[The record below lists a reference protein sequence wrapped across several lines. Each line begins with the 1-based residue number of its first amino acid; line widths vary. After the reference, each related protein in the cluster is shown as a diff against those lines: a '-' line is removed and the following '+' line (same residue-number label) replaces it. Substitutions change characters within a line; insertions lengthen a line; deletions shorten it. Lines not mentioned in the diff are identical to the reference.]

1 MTRSQHAQ
9 RHWRRKVLG
18 VGLTAS
24 LLLVGPTAVWA
35 DGDDLEDP
43 GEISAPVTDRGLG
56 DGETGSVEGA
66 TGDAPAESVDEATAH
81 GDGVQQSE
89 NADAEDASDRG
100 EGSDSE
106 PENRERPAVR
116 EESAGVVPRATGG
129 EFAFSCE
136 PGAVYGVSAN
146 GYIREVTPGASS
158 ASNFGGQARVPG
170 GRNDVPVSS
179 FNGLGIGPGGD
190 VAYAYERSTATD
202 SATLYEFDSATGE
215 WSRIMRTAAQ
225 PHVATSRGNG
235 PASIAFVAGAVDP
248 VTENFY
254 LGGFGTYEERTGTSP
269 WGWPIYTTYR
279 FFSIWEYNPNTN
291 GLVYKGYVDDLDS
304 GGEANG
310 DMAFTSLGD
319 LLIVRGDGTSTQTI
333 SVSYSNLQNASG
345 GAIASAQS
353 SVISGTI
360 NNVNGV
366 AFDSAGKGYLGS
378 GAGLT
383 SYDTPSWDNAN
394 AQVSSG
400 FNSTDLATCS
410 TPPTVRVVKKV
421 EGRVDDT
428 DQFAVIVRQGE
439 VELGRQTTT
448 GQDLEGE
455 GEGVE
460 AVIGPL
466 PAVLNRPIDFFEEA
480 VGTSDLDKY
489 ATSWRCWV
497 DGAQSPRASG
507 EGTHGQIRLE
517 LGDENAVCE
526 IVNSPL
532 VAEIAIVK
540 SMVNADGSGTPLV
553 EEGWRVGASATGGT
567 LDNPETQETDETG
580 AATWSVDFSDK
591 NATADLSVHEIMQDG
606 YRLHAASCE
615 VAHLDGTTTQVPLGA
630 TSGNVN
636 GVKPGDDVRCDFINK
651 PRPASLLVEK
661 EWVVNN
667 GAGLPHGDAALP
679 DGLEAKLVVQGED
692 RDWGEE
698 HEEFHF
704 GQTVAISEI
713 AGLGENAP
721 EGCALGAQDPTI
733 TPEGGEPIALGDAGA
748 EVMLNAGAN
757 GYTITNYVDCTQRLT
772 LSKEVNNNFGEG
784 DEYGPDQLTPRDWSL
799 AASDWTLIAEGEE
812 TYSFSSGTTREV
824 REGVYELSE
833 THHDGYEQTSL
844 VCDAPGFDDASASV
858 EVGLGQAVECTFV
871 NKITPGSVEWLKTDD
886 SGEGNPLSGSVWEL
900 EGPGGESVEISD
912 EDNGRFKVIG
922 LEWGQYT
929 LTETTAPAG
938 YQLLQQPIEFEIAE
952 GDELDL
958 VLDAIENTQRDV
970 PDLPLTGGIGR
981 DHLYIAGAL
990 TALLGMAA
998 YVYTTRR
1005 RQA

>member
-35 DGDDLEDP
+35 DGDEHLEQP
-43 GEISAPVTDRGLG
+43 EEISEPVTDLELG
-56 DGETGSVEGA
+56 DGETGPAEGP
-66 TGDAPAESVDEATAH
+66 TGDVPAEP
-81 GDGVQQSE
+81 GDDAIARGEDAQQSE
-89 NADAEDASDRG
+89 NTDAEETADRG
-100 EGSDSE
+100 QGSDSE
-106 PENRERPAVR
+106 PENRERRAFSD
-116 EESAGVVPRATGG
+116 EGAGVVPLATGG

-146 GYIREVTPGASS
+146 GYIREVTPGATS
-158 ASNFGGQARVPG
+158 ASNFGGQATMPG
-170 GRNDVPVSS
+170 WLNVPVSS

-190 VAYAYERSTATD
+190 VAYAYERSSGAG

-215 WSRIMRTAAQ
+215 WSRIMRTSAQ
-225 PHVATSRGNG
+225 PHVATTRGNG
-235 PASIAFVAGAVDP
+235 PGSIAFVAGAVDP

-254 LGGFGTYEERTGTSP
+254 LGGFGTYQEWGTGPGGRPT
-269 WGWPIYTTYR
+269 YTTYR

-291 GLVYKGYVDDLDS
+291 ALVYKGYVDDLDS
-304 GGEANG
+304 SGEANG

-353 SVISGTI
+353 SVISGTL
-360 NNVNGV
+360 NDVNGV

-378 GAGLT
+378 DGGLT

-394 AQVSSG
+394 ELVSSG

-410 TPPTVRVVKKV
+410 TPPTVRVTKKV
-421 EGRVDDT
+421 EGRVNDT
-428 DQFAVIVRQGE
+428 DQFTIVVGQGD

-448 GQDLEGE
+448 GQDLDGE
-455 GEGVE
+455 EEGVE

-466 PAVLNRPIDFFEEA
+466 PAVLDRPIDFFEEA

-497 DGAQSPRASG
+497 DGAQSPRDSG
-507 EGTHGQIRLE
+507 EGTRGQISLE

-532 VAEIAIVK
+532 VAEVEIVK
-540 SMVNADGSGTPLV
+540 SMVSADGSGTPVV
-553 EEGWRVGASATGGT
+553 EEGWLVGASATGGT
-567 LDNPETQETDETG
+567 LDGPAAQETDETG
-580 AATWSVDFSDK
+580 AATWSVDFADK
-591 NATADLSVHEIMQDG
+591 NATADLSVHEVMQDG
-606 YRLHAASCE
+606 YSLHAASCE
-615 VAHLDGTTTQVPLGA
+615 VSHLDGTTTQIPLGA
-630 TSGNVN
+630 TSGNVD

-651 PRPASLLVEK
+651 PGPASLIVEK
-661 EWVVNN
+661 EWVVNS

-679 DGLEAKLVVQGED
+679 EGLEAQLVVQGED
-692 RDWGEE
+692 REWGEE

-704 GQTVAISEI
+704 GQAISISEV

-721 EGCALGAQDPTI
+721 EGCALGAEDPTI
-733 TPEGGEPIALGDAGA
+733 TPDGGDPSPLTDSGT
-748 EVMLNAGAN
+748 EVTLNAGVN

-772 LSKEVNNNFGEG
+772 LIKEVNNNFGEG
-784 DEYGPDQLTPRDWSL
+784 DEYGPDQLNPRDWSL
-799 AASDWTLIAEGEE
+799 AAADWTLIAEGEE
-812 TYSFSSGTTREV
+812 TYSFSSGATQEV

-844 VCDAPGFDDASASV
+844 VCDAPGFDDAAASV

-871 NKITPGSVEWLKTDD
+871 NKITPGSVEWLKIDD
-886 SGEGNPLSGSVWEL
+886 SGNGNALSGSVWEL

-912 EDNGRFKVIG
+912 EDNGRFQVIG

-938 YQLLQQPIEFEIAE
+938 YQLLEQPIEFEIAE